1 MAMSVPNRP
10 EVLSAKL
17 AALPRFEPAP
27 ALWERIEAARPRR
40 PAPSWPGWSMAAALV
55 VAALGVAAGLA
66 PVHDAPAPRPAS
78 LAAHLDEARA
88 LEAALI
94 DARAAGVS
102 NPDVLALERELAS
115 SDAALQSAYDRRADA
130 RELDALWHARVER
143 LSQLVVAYRHS
154 ASLVRL

>member
-1 MAMSVPNRP
+1 MSVPNRP

-17 AALPRFEPAP
+17 AALPSFEPAP
-27 ALWERIEAARPRR
+27 ALWDRIESARPRR
-40 PAPSWPGWSMAAALV
+40 PARTWPGWSMAASLV
-55 VAALGVAAGLA
+55 VAALGAAAWLA
-66 PVHDAPAPRPAS
+66 PVEPGPAQPTA
-78 LAAHLDEARA
+78 LAARLDEARA
-88 LEAALI
+88 LEAALV
-94 DARAAGVS
+94 DARSAGVS

-130 RELDALWHARVER
+130 RELDALWHTRVER